1 MAAYYLQS
9 LLQYILIDE
18 KINRILPF
26 LKSRLFKNSFYTGV
40 TLIFIGLIP
49 FTFNFLI
56 GRTFGANTLGKINV
70 VINFCLIITIFISNF
85 FGSAGNK
92 FLAEYRGSKNLENF
106 IYTFKI
112 IFFGSSAILII
123 TGIILFYGW
132 DYYSVKFSLPDNL
145 LYPIILYIFFRT
157 AYILLRRT
165 FYGMDLVKQYAQ
177 NEIFSAIIMFIMIF
191 YVSFYHLQNF
201 LIHTYLISYLFFL
214 ILGVNTLLKNFNNIK
229 ATMDTSNSFSKK
241 NVLKNFSRYGF
252 VSMIGTVAS
261 TGTGYLSVI
270 VTGIYLNH
278 SDAGIYTAVL
288 SIVSVLMFFP
298 KLFIQVFL
306 PEFSKLFGQG
316 EKTKIV
322 QIFKK
327 TFFLLFLFSLVVC
340 LLLFF
345 LSEAILNLFGKD
357 FASGKI
363 ILMIII
369 PSIFI
374 RMISIPCN
382 AFLSGTKYILIPNI
396 GGIIIF
402 VVSLISWSIFIP
414 KYNDAGVAMGYS
426 LGIII
431 GIGYQIA
438 SAMFKLRTFIVNN

>member
-1 MAAYYLQS
+1 M
-9 LLQYILIDE
+9 IDK
-18 KINRILPF
+18 KINKILPF
-26 LKSRLFKNSFYTGV
+26 LKSRLFKNSFYTGLA
-40 TLIFIGLIP
+40 LIFIGLIP
-49 FTFNFLI
+49 FTFNFII
-56 GRTFGANTLGKINV
+56 GRTFGATTLGTINV
-70 VINFCLIITIFISNF
+70 IINFCLIITIFISNF

-92 FLAEYRGSKNLENF
+92 FLAEFRGRKNLEDF

-112 IFFGSSAILII
+112 MFFGSSAILII
-123 TGIILFYGW
+123 TGIILFFGW
-132 DYYSVKFSLPDNL
+132 DYISIKFSLPDNL
-145 LYPIILYIFFRT
+145 LYPIILYIFLRT

-177 NEIFSAIIMFIMIF
+177 NEIFSAIIMIILIF
-191 YVSFYHLQNF
+191 YISFYHLPNF
-201 LIHTYLISYLFFL
+201 LIHTYLVSYLFFL
-214 ILGVNTLLKNFNNIK
+214 ILGVYTLLKNFNDIK
-229 ATMDTSNSFSKK
+229 ATMDKTNHFSKK
-241 NVLKNFSRYGF
+241 DVLKRFSRYGF

-278 SDAGIYTAVL
+278 SEAGIYTAAL

-327 TFFLLFLFSLVVC
+327 TFFMLFLFSLIIC
-340 LLLFF
+340 LLIFY
-345 LSEAILNLFGKD
+345 LSETILTLFGED
-357 FASGKI
+357 FASGKT
-363 ILMIII
+363 ILVIII

-396 GGIIIF
+396 GGIIIL
-402 VVSLISWSIFIP
+402 VVSLISWSFFIP
-414 KYNDAGVAMGYS
+414 EYNEAGVAMGYS

-431 GIGYQIA
+431 GIGFQII
-438 SAMFKLRTFIVNN
+438 SAMLKLKSFLVPY

>member
-1 MAAYYLQS
+1 M
-9 LLQYILIDE
+9 IDE
-18 KINRILPF
+18 KIYKILPF
-26 LKSRLFKNSFYTGV
+26 LKSRLFKNSFYTGLA
-40 TLIFIGLIP
+40 LIFIGLIP
-49 FTFNFLI
+49 FTFNFLV
-56 GRTFGANTLGKINV
+56 GRTFGAATLGKINII
-70 VINFCLIITIFISNF
+70 INFCLIITIFISNF

-92 FLAEYRGSKNLENF
+92 FLAEFRGSKNLDNF

-112 IFFGSSAILII
+112 IFFGSSAILVL
-123 TGIILFYGW
+123 TGIILFFGW
-132 DYYSVKFSLPDNL
+132 GYFSIKFSIPDNL

-157 AYILLRRT
+157 IYVLLRRT
-165 FYGMDLVKQYAQ
+165 LYGMDLVKQYAQ

-191 YVSFYHLQNF
+191 YVSFYQLPNL

-214 ILGVNTLLKNFNNIK
+214 ILGINTLLKNFNHIK
-229 ATMDTSNSFSKK
+229 ATMDKTNSFSKK
-241 NVLKNFSRYGF
+241 NVLKNFSKYGL

-261 TGTGYLSVI
+261 TGTGYISVI
-270 VTGIYLNH
+270 VTGIFSNH

-288 SIVSVLMFFP
+288 SIVSVLLFFP

-316 EKTKIV
+316 EKAKIV

-327 TFFLLFLFSLVVC
+327 TFSMLFLFSLTMC
-340 LLLFF
+340 LLLFLF
-345 LSEAILNLFGKD
+345 GEAILNLFGED
-357 FASGKI
+357 FASGKT
-363 ILMIII
+363 ILVIII

-374 RMISIPCN
+374 KMISIPCN

-402 VVSLISWSIFIP
+402 VVSLVSWLLFIP
-414 KYNDAGVAMGYS
+414 KYNETGIAMGYS

-431 GIGYQIA
+431 GIGYQIL
-438 SAMFKLRTFIVNN
+438 SAFFKLRSFIVNN